1 MKIVSGAGSQ
11 GVLRY
16 YLNLSP
22 TLCYYSPHT
31 SSTQPVRGECRM
43 APVPNELLIEL
54 RNIFRER
61 FNLSDLSDL
70 CQELGIDIENLPGT
84 SRNEKARELAAYLGR
99 RDMVGKLA
107 VVGPKSYPDVP
118 WLEILGRYGYAP
130 PAPNDDPLSV
140 APPAQLTIDDLR
152 RLVPVLAQY
161 PEFNAPGSRQ
171 NMLTMADVLPYLDV
185 DVAGSP
191 RQVANAVLL
200 RLNDRGEI
208 APGDTALGRLL
219 AYLLSDDTLPQS
231 ARTTISEIV
240 TRYQLGLAS

>member
-1 MKIVSGAGSQ
+1 
-11 GVLRY
+11 
-16 YLNLSP
+16 
-22 TLCYYSPHT
+22 
-31 SSTQPVRGECRM
+31 M

-54 RNIFRER
+54 RNVFRER

-107 VVGPKSYPDVP
+107 TVGPKGWPDVP

-130 PAPNDDPLSV
+130 PVVAGDDGQAATPPTLV
-140 APPAQLTIDDLR
+140 AVDDLR
-152 RLVPVLAQY
+152 LLVPVLSNY

-171 NMLTMADVLPYLDV
+171 IMLTMAGVLPYLDV
-185 DVAGSP
+185 DVSGSP

-200 RLNDRGEI
+200 RLNERGAI
-208 APGDTALGRLL
+208 APGDVALSRLL
-219 AYLLSDDTLPQS
+219 RYLLEDSTLPQS
-231 ARTTISEIV
+231 ARDTIAAIAA
-240 TRYQLGLAS
+240 RYQLGIGG

>member
-1 MKIVSGAGSQ
+1 
-11 GVLRY
+11 
-16 YLNLSP
+16 
-22 TLCYYSPHT
+22 
-31 SSTQPVRGECRM
+31 M

-54 RNIFRER
+54 RNVFRER
-61 FNLSDLSDL
+61 FNLSDLADL

-130 PAPNDDPLSV
+130 PAPVAGPLPA
-140 APPAQLTIDDLR
+140 APPAQVTIDDLR
-152 RLVPVLAQY
+152 LLVPVLSQY

-171 NMLTMADVLPYLDV
+171 NLLTMAGVLPYLDV
-185 DVAGSP
+185 DVSGSP

-200 RLNDRGEI
+200 RLNERGEI

-219 AYLLSDDTLPQS
+219 AYLLGDDTLPQS
-231 ARTTISEIV
+231 ARETVVGIV
-240 TRYQLGLAS
+240 GRYQLGVDQ

>member
-1 MKIVSGAGSQ
+1 
-11 GVLRY
+11 
-16 YLNLSP
+16 
-22 TLCYYSPHT
+22 
-31 SSTQPVRGECRM
+31 M

-54 RNIFRER
+54 RNVFRER
-61 FNLSDLSDL
+61 FNLSDLADL

-107 VVGPKSYPDVP
+107 VVGPKSWPDLP

-130 PAPNDDPLSV
+130 PAPVDDPLPV
-140 APPAQLTIDDLR
+140 APPAQVTIDDLR
-152 RLVPVLAQY
+152 LLVPVLSHY

-171 NMLTMADVLPYLDV
+171 NLLTMAGVLPYLDV
-185 DVAGSP
+185 DVSGSP

-200 RLNDRGEI
+200 RLNERGEI

-219 AYLLSDDTLPQS
+219 AYLLGDDTLPQS
-231 ARTTISEIV
+231 ARETVVGIV
-240 TRYQLGLAS
+240 GRYQLGVDQ

>member
-1 MKIVSGAGSQ
+1 
-11 GVLRY
+11 
-16 YLNLSP
+16 
-22 TLCYYSPHT
+22 
-31 SSTQPVRGECRM
+31 M

-61 FNLSDLSDL
+61 FSLSDLADL

-107 VVGPKSYPDVP
+107 VVGPKSFPDVL
-118 WLEILGRYGYAP
+118 WLEVLGRYGYAP
-130 PAPNDDPLSV
+130 DRGADDQ
-140 APPAQLTIDDLR
+140 PPVTPPTQLTIDDLR
-152 RLVPVLAQY
+152 LLVPLLSQY

-171 NMLTMADVLPYLDV
+171 NLLAMAGVQPYLDV

-200 RLNDRGEI
+200 RLNERGEI
-208 APGDTALGRLL
+208 APGDTAIGRLL
-219 AYLLSDDTLPQS
+219 AYLLADDTLSQS
-231 ARTTISEIV
+231 ARDTIVGIV
-240 TRYQLGLAS
+240 ARYQLGNQ